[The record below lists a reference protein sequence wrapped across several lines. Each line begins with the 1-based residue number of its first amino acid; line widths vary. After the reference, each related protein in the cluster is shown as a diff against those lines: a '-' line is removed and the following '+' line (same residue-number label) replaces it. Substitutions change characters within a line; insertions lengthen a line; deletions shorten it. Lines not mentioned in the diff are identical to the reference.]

1 MNIAYTEVPLKIIA
15 KTCGYEEKKKV
26 AYTFI
31 DEYHNTSLDKKDIT
45 IAELEACKRLLKYSS
60 ASLHKADEDTIKKEI
75 DELAM
80 TLDFLP

>member
-45 IAELEACKRLLKYSS
+45 IAELEACKRLLKYPKIC
-60 ASLHKADEDTIKKEI
+60 L
-75 DELAM
+75 
-80 TLDFLP
+80 